1 MQSFHGI
8 QPVFDEDNLVSH
20 TGLVPVLALAERA
33 GLSELVREHSSVPSA
48 SRDVKARTVIAGML
62 AGADSI
68 DDLDVL
74 RAGSTARV
82 IGEVRAPSTMG
93 TFLRSFTHG
102 HVLQLGA
109 VNRRLLHGL
118 ADMVPGLVGGDDGSL
133 VLVDLDD
140 TIGEVHGY
148 AKQDA
153 AFGYSG
159 VRGLNALLATIS
171 TPTTAPVIG
180 EFSLRRGNAR
190 SGSGAHWFA
199 ARALATVARVA
210 PGRRALV
217 RGDSAFCSHD
227 HVQAAIR
234 AGAWYSFTIPKW
246 PTVTSAIDAIAEDAW
261 TPIEYPHAVADP
273 DTGELISDAEVAETT
288 FTAFVSRR
296 KSERISCRL
305 VVRRVKRL
313 NTGGKTG
320 QEPLFDTYRYHAFI
334 TNSTLSAVEADATHR
349 RHAIVE
355 QVIAELKNGP
365 LAHLPLGRFHANAA
379 WLGFATMAFNVSR
392 AAAIAAGTP
401 TARMATVLATT
412 IAVPARLAS
421 RARRTIMHLPTNW
434 PWRHAWARLWATAT
448 GPPSP
453 ATT

>member
-1 MQSFHGI
+1 M
-8 QPVFDEDNLVSH
+8 
-20 TGLVPVLALAERA
+20 
-33 GLSELVREHSSVPSA
+33 
-48 SRDVKARTVIAGML
+48 
-62 AGADSI
+62 
-68 DDLDVL
+68 
-74 RAGSTARV
+74 
-82 IGEVRAPSTMG
+82 
-93 TFLRSFTHG
+93 
-102 HVLQLGA
+102 
-109 VNRRLLHGL
+109 
-118 ADMVPGLVGGDDGSL
+118 
-133 VLVDLDD
+133 
-140 TIGEVHGY
+140 
-148 AKQDA
+148 
-153 AFGYSG
+153 
-159 VRGLNALLATIS
+159 
-171 TPTTAPVIG
+171 
-180 EFSLRRGNAR
+180 
-190 SGSGAHWFA
+190 
-199 ARALATVARVA
+199 
-210 PGRRALV
+210 
-217 RGDSAFCSHD
+217 
-227 HVQAAIR
+227 QAAIR